1 MAIFTKILLD
11 NPYNDEDLN
20 EINQIF
26 QDAVGLNPQLR
37 VYRYTRGH
45 HFGKHYDDSV
55 ICPIP
60 PQGTKK
66 VYNMDIIDLFNW
78 R

>member
-1 MAIFTKILLD
+1 MNDLLSANILAIFTKILLD

-45 HFGKHYDDSV
+45 HFV
-55 ICPIP
+55 NIMMI
-60 PQGTKK
+60 Q
-66 VYNMDIIDLFNW
+66 
-78 R
+78 